1 MGMSGQS
8 LLEDPLVK
16 QAVSKISERSEKQT
30 EVDKIQASFV
40 DTGVIG
46 QLDNKNSQILF
57 GRRGTGKTHA
67 LKYLEES
74 LKKDAEGCVVYIDC
88 RTLGS
93 TAQFSDESIALPRRC
108 LMLFKDMLDPIL
120 NELYSWIISTF
131 TDDEGAYQFLEYIS
145 QLEQV
150 AVALST
156 SQRKEAIELAQQSE
170 LRNESGAK
178 LSISD
183 SPSLTVNSSR
193 VSSGNISSK
202 ESYQVTHEEKIH
214 FPDLHVQLSS
224 LLADTESELVILVD
238 EWASIPIDLQPFLA
252 EFLRRGL
259 LPVTR
264 CTLKIASLEHRSSFR
279 TRLGDKDIGLEVGAD
294 ISAALD
300 LDDYYVIDRNP
311 GQVLAF
317 YADIL
322 FRHVQIYLPSGY
334 LREKY
339 AILSPADFVSACF
352 SSDDSF
358 KEIARAAE
366 GVVRDLI
373 NIFRLAFFNSAKRS
387 RPKIDKTAIRNEA
400 REWYEKDKS
409 AYLDDRM
416 EEVLGR
422 IIHDVIGT
430 RQARAF
436 LASRAVQKHPL
447 LQRLCD
453 ARVLHLVQRGYADK
467 DNPGVRYN
475 IYCIDY
481 GAYVDLIGTKSQ
493 PQLDLLL
500 DGASEGS
507 SNGPVVPLDDKRSI
521 RRIILPEEILD

>member
-1 MGMSGQS
+1 MSGQS
-8 LLEDPLVK
+8 LLEDPFVK

-30 EVDKIQASFV
+30 EVDKIRASFV

-74 LKKDAEGCVVYIDC
+74 LKRDGQGCVVYIDC

-108 LMLFKDMLDPIL
+108 LMLFKDMLEPIFS
-120 NELYSWIISTF
+120 ELYSWIISSF
-131 TDDEGAYQFLEYIS
+131 TEAEGAYQFLEYIS
-145 QLEQV
+145 KLEQV
-150 AVALST
+150 MVALST
-156 SQRKEAIELAQQSE
+156 SQRKETIELARQSDSK
-170 LRNESGAK
+170 NESGATIS
-178 LSISD
+178 LSE
-183 SPSLTVNSSR
+183 SPSIALKNSR
-193 VSSGNISSK
+193 VSSESTTSK

-214 FPDLHVQLSS
+214 FPDLHSHLSS
-224 LLADTESELVILVD
+224 LLADTGSQLVVLID

-311 GQVLAF
+311 SQVLAF

-322 FRHVQIYLPSGY
+322 YRHLQVYLPSDH
-334 LREKY
+334 LRDKY
-339 AILSPADFVSACF
+339 SISSPVDFVSACF

-358 KEIARAAE
+358 KEISRAAE

-373 NIFRLAFFNSAKRS
+373 NIFKLAFFNSAKRS
-387 RPKIDKTAIRNEA
+387 RPKIDKAAIRNEA

-409 AYLDDRM
+409 ADLDDKM
-416 EEVLGR
+416 EKVLGR
-422 IIHDVIGT
+422 IIHDVIGS

-500 DGASEGS
+500 EGDAGMS
-507 SNGPVVPLDDKRSI
+507 SDSHVVPLDDKRSI
-521 RRIILPEEILD
+521 RRIILPEEMLN

>member
-1 MGMSGQS
+1 MSGQS
-8 LLEDPLVK
+8 FLDDPLIK

-40 DTGVIG
+40 DTGIIG
-46 QLDNKNSQILF
+46 QLDNRNSQILF

-67 LKYLEES
+67 LKYLEET
-74 LKKDAEGCVVYIDC
+74 LKQQAKSCVVYIDC

-108 LMLFKDMLDPIL
+108 LMLFKDMLDPVL
-120 NELYSWIISTF
+120 SELYTWIISNF
-131 TDDEGAYQFLEYIS
+131 TEKDGAYQYLEYIS

-150 AVALST
+150 SNGLSA
-156 SQRKEAIELAQQSE
+156 SPRKDSIEMERQSE
-170 LRNESGAK
+170 FKNDSGAT
-178 LSISD
+178 LSVSR
-183 SPSLTVNSSR
+183 SPSLDLKISR
-193 VSSGNISSK
+193 ISSGTTKTK
-202 ESYQVTHEEKIH
+202 ETYQITYQEKIH

-224 LLADTESELVILVD
+224 LLDETTSELIVLID
-238 EWASIPIDLQPFLA
+238 EWASIPIDLQPYLA
-252 EFLRRGL
+252 EFLRKGL
-259 LPVTR
+259 LPVSR

-279 TRLGDKDIGLEVGAD
+279 TRLNDKDVGLEVGAD
-294 ISAALD
+294 ISAGLD

-311 GQVLAF
+311 ELVLSF
-317 YADIL
+317 YGDIL
-322 FRHVQIYLPSGY
+322 FKHLQIYLPPNH
-334 LREKY
+334 LCEKY
-339 AILSPADFVSACF
+339 DIEAPADLIAACF
-352 SSDDSF
+352 SSNEAF

-373 NIFRLAFFNSAKRS
+373 NIFRLAFFNSAKRG
-387 RPKIDKTAIRNEA
+387 RPKIDKPAIRNEA

-409 AYLDDRM
+409 AYLDDKM
-416 EEVLGR
+416 EEVLAR
-422 IIHDVIGT
+422 IIQEVIGT

-436 LASRAVQKHPL
+436 LASRSVQKHPL
-447 LQRLCD
+447 LQRLFD

-493 PQLDLLL
+493 PQLELIMEDPGELSP
-500 DGASEGS
+500 DG
-507 SNGPVVPLDDKRSI
+507 PIVPLDDKRSI
-521 RRIILPEEILD
+521 RRIILPEAILD